1 MQYCPTEKMWCDVL
15 NKPKQG
21 SPFLEDRSMLM
32 NVPVKYDDEEER
44 KITHKDLLPQPEDDY
59 NLAFPELKQPE
70 KASRSVLGDI
80 GNKKR
85 DRAPGTKRSKD
96 GGKTVSWSELVRGG
110 EQKMVRL

>member
-1 MQYCPTEKMWCDVL
+1 MRQT
-15 NKPKQG
+15 N
-21 SPFLEDRSMLM
+21 
-32 NVPVKYDDEEER
+32 EEER

-59 NLAFPELKQPE
+59 NLAFPELKQPS

-110 EQKMVRL
+110 EQNRVRR